1 MPEKKKKSG
10 FYYFML
16 DFKKAEEKN
25 GKTIDLNQIQD
36 DRKCEQE
43 WKALSF
49 AEKKRYNEMAK
60 YKRGGGNSEEK
71 LTGIGESLKLVEK
84 REQERRDYLSRMEVH
99 INNVVSQAYSL
110 GDLQETPFYIIHVNW
125 YYTKTNVEDNS
136 VDYIPAE
143 FAVVEF
149 RLNEGI
155 KRIYQDI
162 LKIKIETGYTR
173 EAMEHSDATHKI
185 DVNNNVPET
194 KFEDLYTKFHDFL
207 TSQDR
212 PSLSASGQK
221 LPILYTTRRIENV
234 VRCFLNRMTEA
245 AGVPHNTFNL
255 YSLDY
260 LFGTLMMHLND
271 NFPKESNRAS
281 LAEAEFDK
289 DAFIFTSNIEC
300 AYHRNIEGTSEH
312 CSQSVVTQWG
322 YAICDY
328 CCLIL
333 RINMISGKH
342 RPYRIDEEVASGV
355 HGMKIK
361 KVEKVSVIKSETGV
375 SEAYRLKV
383 SERSRKEEE
392 LRKKQG
398 KDILFIDHSQ
408 IQKPKPTVAISSAAS
423 STSSLSYRS
432 TDTSRSLRPPSTI
445 SEIVK
450 GSASSLVLDN
460 CRDFPALDE
469 SRKSRQFKKL

>member
-16 DFKKAEEKN
+16 DFKKAEEN
-25 GKTIDLNQIQD
+25 NAMFNFIQF
-36 DRKCEQE
+36 
-43 WKALSF
+43 ALSF

-84 REQERRDYLSRMEVH
+84 REQERH
-99 INNVVSQAYSL
+99 
-110 GDLQETPFYIIHVNW
+110 LQETPFYIIHVNW

-194 KFEDLYTKFHDFL
+194 KFEDLYTKFHNFL

-212 PSLSASGQK
+212 PTLSASGQK

-312 CSQSVVTQWG
+312 CSQSVVTQWS

-333 RINMISGKH
+333 GINMINGKH

-355 HGMKIK
+355 HGMTIK

-408 IQKPKPTVAISSAAS
+408 IQKPKPTVVISSAAS
-423 STSSLSYRS
+423 STSSYGSA
-432 TDTSRSLRPPSTI
+432 DTSRTLRPPSTI